1 MKNFLT
7 MVLLFVM
14 LATIPAHETEMKT
27 ETKAQTKPTIETE
40 SEIFTSWYN
49 QIVNGIPCAV
59 HFASDLDSETLGE
72 YVVTLT
78 EVVIAQGNR
87 IHELELVIGD
97 CTQSWSEWAEDA
109 REDNLRLQRLED
121 AMGIEDEI
129 EMPY

>member
-1 MKNFLT
+1 MKRILT
-7 MVLLFVM
+7 LIILFAI
-14 LATIPAHETEMKT
+14 LATCPACETESKM
-27 ETKAQTKPTIETE
+27 EAQKKPTIETE
-40 SEIFTSWYN
+40 SEIFTSWYD
-49 QIVNGIPCAV
+49 QIVNEIPCAV

-72 YVVTLT
+72 YVAALT

-109 REDNLRLQRLED
+109 REDNLRLKRLEN